1 MASKTLGTIDLNVSL
16 HGNFAYGR
24 MIKDEYLIMLL
35 QAELSERDL
44 QLILN
49 CMDYAAAEHQGGL
62 PGHNLMLVI
71 AKLLNVMQLD
81 KDLVSKALNEI
92 SDEEQE
98 SYDDDESCLYGD
110 DSRGFYH
117 GRPCVEVEGCGCN
130 W

>member
-1 MASKTLGTIDLNVSL
+1 MASNTLNLNVSL
-16 HGNFAYGR
+16 GGNFAYGR

-35 QAELSERDL
+35 QSELSEREL
-44 QLILN
+44 ALIVN
-49 CMDYAAAEHQGGL
+49 CMDYSVAEHQGGL

-92 SDEEQE
+92 VDPEEYE
-98 SYDDDESCLYGD
+98 HD
-110 DSRGFYH
+110 
-117 GRPCVEVEGCGCN
+117 CVEYGCDEEGCGCN